1 MIYLFDPM
9 LIFILIKFWEISM
22 KLNALF
28 YRIVCWD
35 IGSVSYNYFV
45 THLHAVADDTAMK

>member
-1 MIYLFDPM
+1 
-9 LIFILIKFWEISM
+9 M

-35 IGSVSYNYFV
+35 ICGIGSVSYNYFV
-45 THLHAVADDTAMK
+45 TQFLTHAAADDTAMK